1 MGGDEFFNDTH
12 IRVFAT
18 GDCEILTQKSI
29 LICRGKYIKGGKT
42 MNIKRN
48 PLLEKYK
55 QTCLER
61 PRFTDNNKEMECEG
75 CNKITKPELS
85 FLLYDYYRG
94 RHILVDSAKLY
105 FPDDLLDRVFELHYQ
120 GISKSEIVRRIN
132 SEFPRY
138 KQGHR
143 KDWVNYQ
150 QVDFVINDKYKGRNS
165 KQQIA
170 ESKQRVR
177 EKLGLDNDVDEL

>member
-1 MGGDEFFNDTH
+1 MK
-12 IRVFAT
+12 V
-18 GDCEILTQKSI
+18 
-29 LICRGKYIKGGKT
+29 GGKN
-42 MNIKRN
+42 MNTKEK

-55 QTCLER
+55 KACLEC
-61 PRFTDNNKEMECEG
+61 PRFKNDDGDLLCDD
-75 CNKITKPELS
+75 CNKMTKPELA

-94 RHILVDSAKLY
+94 RHLLVDSAKLS
-105 FPDDLLDRVFELHYQ
+105 FPEGLLDRIFELHYS
-120 GISKSEIVRRIN
+120 GVGKSEIVRRVN

-150 QVDFVINDKYKGRNS
+150 QVDFVLNDKYKGRTS

-170 ESKQRVR
+170 ESKARVR
-177 EKLGLDNDVDEL
+177 EKLGLE